1 MKNKLISLIISLTF
15 ITPCAAAFAAEDNLD
30 SGSDENV
37 IFQEGFEISDHTFW
51 TTGNCSKKFPA
62 PNPHS
67 GDKCLSVTNRTCDWE
82 GIETDLKNEDKDI
95 DLIGYG
101 AVYEAEAWVRLDN
114 TEAGNADFC
123 MQICVADK
131 IYTTSDEFLNVGAK
145 TVRNGEWAQI
155 KGLFSTVGISSTAR
169 VTLRIGAYGG
179 SKNTYNFSVDDVIV
193 RKSDQDVQGWSKRED
208 FKNNM
213 DNNNG
218 SLKDAYRN
226 DFMLGAARSSD
237 WGKLSDAE
245 DELIKKHF
253 DIITL
258 TNAMKPDALS
268 THEGRYMWGRADYIV
283 NKSLKNHVKVH
294 GHVLAWHQQTP
305 QWIWDKL
312 NTASK
317 KESLDCLRTYITD
330 VMTHYNGKCYS
341 WDVVNEAIKDGLTST
356 ESISDI
362 LRDSPRDSQWRTALG
377 DDWVYEAFLIA
388 KDIDPDAVLY
398 YNDYGVEDPIKT
410 EAVYTLVKDVNDK
423 YKKDN
428 KTNDNLIDGI
438 GVQGHFNMGTNINM
452 VRNMLEKFKELG
464 VKVSISE
471 MDIAYYGAEL
481 DPDGTLKEED
491 EIKQAQKYAQ
501 LMQLFKEYGQSS
513 ESKLIERVSFWGTD
527 DNTSWLKEY
536 RPLLFNKDFSEKEA
550 FDAVLDPEGYLDEHP
565 ITETGVEQA
574 VAIKGTPTSAAAWNN
589 VPSFNIN
596 KRKQPLQDG
605 ETAASAT
612 VKSMW
617 DGKYIYL
624 LIDVTDRSYSSKD
637 KVTVFLDERNN
648 KNSYYDYDDVFFEI
662 GRDYNSETEEVA
674 FGGTWEP
681 YWERSA
687 KCTKTDHGYLV
698 YLKIPTTF
706 KVEVDESG
714 NAVLNPNGY
723 KAITPATHHT
733 RPGVVGFEVKI
744 DDYIKDDN
752 NNNVPADY
760 EIFFNQID
768 DGLYGK
774 LSTAG
779 ELALTNNGVAGVVK
793 EVVKQQ
799 GAHNSEATGFR
810 AETKNHSSQD
820 ITFKNVIWDIKAT
833 DGVMKTTGE
842 RPLKTNVTLKPGAF
856 TYISLIVDGLYDYAE
871 ARMYVID

>member
-37 IFQEGFEISDHTFW
+37 IFQEGFEISDYTFW
-51 TTGNCSKKFPA
+51 TTGNCSKSSSTSN
-62 PNPHS
+62 PNS
-67 GDKCLSVTNRTCDWE
+67 GDKCLSVTNRTYDWE
-82 GIETDLKNEDKDI
+82 GIETDLKNKNEDNGI
-95 DLIGYG
+95 DLIDYG

-114 TEAGNADFC
+114 TEAEKAEFC

-131 IYTTSDEFLNVGAK
+131 NTSDEFLNVGAV
-145 TVRNGEWAQI
+145 TVNNGEWAQI
-155 KGLFSTVGISSTAR
+155 KGLFSTVKISSTAR
-169 VTLRIGAYGG
+169 VTLRIGAYGK
-179 SKNTYNFSVDDVIV
+179 SNNTYNFSVDDVIV
-193 RKSDQDVQGWSKRED
+193 RKSNQDVQGWSERKD
-208 FKNNM
+208 FENNM
-213 DNNNG
+213 NNNKE
-218 SLKDAYRN
+218 SLKDAYH
-226 DFMLGAARSSD
+226 DYFMLGAARSSD
-237 WGKLSDAE
+237 WGELSDAE

-268 THEGRYMWGRADYIV
+268 THEGRYMWGTADYIV
-283 NKSLKNHVKVH
+283 NKSLKNKVKVH

-305 QWIWDKL
+305 KWIWDKL
-312 NTASK
+312 SAAAS
-317 KESLDCLRTYITD
+317 EEERLACLRTYITD

-356 ESISDI
+356 ASISDI
-362 LRDSPRDSQWRTALG
+362 LRDSLWKKALG

-388 KDIDPDAVLY
+388 KKIDPTAVLY

-410 EAVYTLVKDVNDK
+410 EAVYTLVKDVNNK
-423 YKKDN
+423 YKENN
-428 KTNDNLIDGI
+428 KTNNNLIDGI

-481 DPDGTLKEED
+481 GPDGTLNKED

-550 FDAVLDPEGYLDEHP
+550 FEAVLDPERYLDEHP

-617 DGKYIYL
+617 DGEFIYL
-624 LIDVTDRSYSSKD
+624 RIDVTDSSYSSKD
-637 KVTVFLDERNN
+637 KVVVFLDERNN

-662 GRDYNSETEEVA
+662 GRVNNSETNNSETRDVA
-674 FGGTWEP
+674 IGGTWEP
-681 YWERSA
+681 YWKRSA
-687 KCTKTDHGYLV
+687 ECTKTDHGYLV

-706 KVEVDESG
+706 EVEVDESG
-714 NAVLNPNGY
+714 NAELNSDGH
-723 KAITPATHHT
+723 KAITPAAHHT

-744 DDYIKDDN
+744 DDDN
-752 NNNVPADY
+752 NNDDKVDY

-768 DGLYGK
+768 EGLYSR

-820 ITFKNVIWDIKAT
+820 ITFNKVIWDIKDT
-833 DGVMKTTGE
+833 NGVMKTTGE
-842 RPLKTNVTLKPGAF
+842 RPLKTNVTLKPGAPI
-856 TYISLIVDGLYDYAE
+856 YISLIVDGLYDYAE

>member
-51 TTGNCSKKFPA
+51 TTGTCTKNSSTS
-62 PNPHS
+62 NPYS
-67 GDKCLSVTNRTCDWE
+67 GAKCLSVTNRTYDWE
-82 GIETDLKNEDKDI
+82 GIETDLKNKDKNI
-95 DLIGYG
+95 DRIDYG

-114 TEAGNADFC
+114 TEAGNAEFC

-131 IYTTSDEFLNVGAK
+131 FYTTPDEFLNVDAV
-145 TVRNGEWAQI
+145 TVSNGKWAQI

-169 VTLRIGAYGG
+169 VSLRIGAYGD
-179 SKNTYNFSVDDVIV
+179 SNNKNDFSVDDVIV
-193 RKSDQDVQGWSKRED
+193 RKSDQDVQGWSERED
-208 FKNNM
+208 FENNM
-213 DNNNG
+213 NNNKR
-218 SLKDAYRN
+218 SLKDAYSD

-237 WGKLSDAE
+237 WGELSDAE

-283 NKSLKNHVKVH
+283 NKSLKNNVKVH

-312 NTASK
+312 NTAS
-317 KESLDCLRTYITD
+317 EDERLACLRTYITD
-330 VMTHYNGKCYS
+330 VMTHYNEKCYS

-356 ESISDI
+356 APISDI
-362 LRDSPRDSQWRTALG
+362 LRDSPWRTALG
-377 DDWVYEAFLIA
+377 DDWVYKAFLIA
-388 KDIDPDAVLY
+388 KKIDPDAVLY

-423 YKKDN
+423 YKRNN
-428 KTNDNLIDGI
+428 KTNNNLIDGI

-481 DPDGTLKEED
+481 GSDGTLKKED

-550 FDAVLDPEGYLDEHP
+550 FEAVLDPEGYLGAHP

-574 VAIKGTPTSAAAWNN
+574 VAIKGTPTNAAAWNN

-617 DGKYIYL
+617 DGEYIYL
-624 LIDVTDRSYSSKD
+624 LIDVTDSSYSSKD

-662 GRDYNSETEEVA
+662 GRVNNSETNNSETRDVA
-674 FGGTWEP
+674 IGGTWEP

-687 KCTKTDHGYLV
+687 ECTETDHGYLV
-698 YLKIPTTF
+698 YLKIPTTSEV
-706 KVEVDESG
+706 KVDESG
-714 NAVLNPNGY
+714 NAVLNSDGF
-723 KAITPATHHT
+723 KEITQAEHHT

-744 DDYIKDDN
+744 DDDN
-752 NNNVPADY
+752 NNDYKVDY

-799 GAHNSEATGFR
+799 GAHNSVATGFR
-810 AETKNHSSQD
+810 AETKNHSFQD
-820 ITFKNVIWDIKAT
+820 ITFNNVIWDIKAT
-833 DGVMKTTGE
+833 NGVMKTTGE

>member
-37 IFQEGFEISDHTFW
+37 IFQEGFEISDYKFW
-51 TTGNCSKKFPA
+51 ITGDCSKSSSTS
-62 PNPHS
+62 NPYS
-67 GDKCLSVTNRTCDWE
+67 GAKCLSVTNRTHDWE
-82 GIETDLKNEDKDI
+82 GIETDLKNKDKYI

-131 IYTTSDEFLNVGAK
+131 NYTSDEFLNVGAV
-145 TVRNGEWAQI
+145 TVNNGEWAQI

-193 RKSDQDVQGWSKRED
+193 RKSDQDVQGWSERED

-213 DNNNG
+213 DNNKG
-218 SLKDAYRN
+218 SLKDAYSD

-237 WGKLSDAE
+237 WGELSDAE

-268 THEGRYMWGRADYIV
+268 THEGRYMWGTADYIV
-283 NKSLKNHVKVH
+283 NKSLNNNVKVH

-305 QWIWDKL
+305 KWIWDKL
-312 NTASK
+312 SAATSE

-356 ESISDI
+356 ASISDI
-362 LRDSPRDSQWRTALG
+362 LRDSLWKKALG

-388 KDIDPDAVLY
+388 KEIDPTAVLY

-423 YKKDN
+423 YKENYNTDN
-428 KTNDNLIDGI
+428 NLIDGI

-481 DPDGTLKEED
+481 DPDGTLNEED

-501 LMQLFKEYGQSS
+501 LMQLFKEYGKSS

-536 RPLLFNKDFSEKEA
+536 RPLLFNKDFSGKEA
-550 FDAVLDPEGYLDEHP
+550 FEAVLDPEGYLDEHP

-574 VAIKGTPTSAAAWNN
+574 VAIKGTPTSAKDAKWNN

-624 LIDVTDRSYSSKD
+624 LIDVTDRSRSSKD

-662 GRDYNSETEEVA
+662 GRVNNSETNNSETRDVA
-674 FGGTWEP
+674 IGGTWEP
-681 YWERSA
+681 YWQRSA
-687 KCTKTDHGYLV
+687 KCTETNHGYLV
-698 YLKIPTTF
+698 YLKIPTTLE
-706 KVEVDESG
+706 VEVDESG
-714 NAVLNPNGY
+714 NAVLNSDGY
-723 KAITPATHHT
+723 KAITPAAHHT

-744 DDYIKDDN
+744 DDDN
-752 NNNVPADY
+752 NNDDKVDY

-768 DGLYGK
+768 EGLYSR

-820 ITFKNVIWDIKAT
+820 ITFENVIWDIKAT
-833 DGVMKTTGE
+833 NGVMKTTGE
-842 RPLKTNVTLKPGAF
+842 RSLKTNVTLKPGAF

>member
-37 IFQEGFEISDHTFW
+37 IFQEGFENAYYTFW
-51 TTGNCSKKFPA
+51 TTGTCFKNFSESN
-62 PNPHS
+62 PNS
-67 GDKCLSVTNRTCDWE
+67 GAKCLSVTNRTHDWE
-82 GIETDLKNEDKDI
+82 GIETDLKNKDKKI

-114 TEAGNADFC
+114 MEAENAEFC
-123 MQICVADK
+123 MQICVADE
-131 IYTTSDEFLNVGAK
+131 IYTTPDEFLNVGAK

-169 VTLRIGAYGG
+169 VSLRIGAYGD
-179 SKNTYNFSVDDVIV
+179 SNNKNDFSVDDVIV
-193 RKSDQDVQGWSKRED
+193 RKSDQDVQGWSERED
-208 FKNNM
+208 FENKM
-213 DNNNG
+213 DNNKG
-218 SLKDAYRN
+218 SLKDAYSD

-237 WGKLSDAE
+237 WGELSDAE

-268 THEGRYMWGRADYIV
+268 THEGRYMWGTADYIV
-283 NKSLKNHVKVH
+283 NKSLNNNVKVH

-305 QWIWDKL
+305 KWIWNKL
-312 NTASK
+312 SATTSE

-330 VMTHYNGKCYS
+330 VMTHYNRKCYS

-356 ESISDI
+356 ASISDI
-362 LRDSPRDSQWRTALG
+362 LRDSPWRTALG
-377 DDWVYEAFLIA
+377 DDWVYKAFLIA
-388 KDIDPDAVLY
+388 KEIAPNAVLY

-423 YKKDN
+423 YKNNN
-428 KTNDNLIDGI
+428 KTNNNLIDGI

-481 DPDGTLKEED
+481 DPDGTLNEED

-550 FDAVLDPEGYLDEHP
+550 FEAVLDPEGYLDAHP

-574 VAIKGTPTSAAAWNN
+574 VAIKGNPKDAEDAKWNN

-617 DGKYIYL
+617 DGKFIYL
-624 LIDVTDRSYSSKD
+624 RIDVTDSSYSSKD
-637 KVTVFLDERNN
+637 KVVVFLDERNN
-648 KNSYYDYDDVFFEI
+648 KNSCYDYDDVFFEI
-662 GRDYNSETEEVA
+662 GRDYKTGNVT

-687 KCTKTDHGYLV
+687 ECTKTDHGYLV
-698 YLKIPTTF
+698 YLKIPTTSEV
-706 KVEVDESG
+706 KVDESG

-744 DDYIKDDN
+744 DDYIEDDN
-752 NNNVPADY
+752 NNDVTADY

-768 DGLYGK
+768 GGLYDR

-799 GAHNSEATGFR
+799 GAHNSVATGFR
-810 AETKNHSSQD
+810 AETRNHSSQD
-820 ITFKNVIWDIKAT
+820 ITFNKVIWDIKAT

-842 RPLKTNVTLKPGAF
+842 QPLKTNVTLKPGAF